1 MTRVMLQF
9 GNAPPLQNQP
19 HILQRLSAGTKRLK
33 SGVGRLHNRCMLIG
47 FETVQE
53 S

>member
-9 GNAPPLQNQP
+9 CNDPPLQNQP
-19 HILQRLSAGTKRLK
+19 YILQRLSAGTKRLR
-33 SGVGRLHNRCMLIG
+33 SGVGRLHSRCVLIG
-47 FETVQE
+47 FETAQE